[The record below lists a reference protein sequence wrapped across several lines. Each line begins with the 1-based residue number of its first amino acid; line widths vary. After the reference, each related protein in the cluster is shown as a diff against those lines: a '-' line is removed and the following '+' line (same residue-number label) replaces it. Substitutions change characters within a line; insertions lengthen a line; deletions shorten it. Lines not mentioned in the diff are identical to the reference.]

1 MVKKLKQIKYLF
13 IGKLLGQ
20 NHFSIEFYECAED
33 KRLKEEN
40 FKKILLILSP
50 FFILYTYNISWRQKE

>member
-13 IGKLLGQ
+13 IGTLLGQ

-40 FKKILLILSP
+40 LKKILLILSP
-50 FFILYTYNISWRQKE
+50 FFILYTYNIS

>member
-40 FKKILLILSP
+40 LKKILLILSP

>member
-40 FKKILLILSP
+40 LKKILLILSP
-50 FFILYTYNISWRQKE
+50 FFILYTYNIS